1 MIKKYIKESLK
12 YILRS
17 QLFVKRY
24 VEEIETLYQMSP
36 NELRNRNEKC
46 FLDLFHK
53 AYDKS
58 SFYRKLYTDVGI
70 NKEDIKSLEDITKL
84 PIITKDMIK
93 AHAEEIRIA
102 PKWKLIKNHTSGTTG
117 TPLMVYEDWP
127 SIWREQAYFYCYRK
141 RCGYTYGQPIVSLR
155 GNLTK
160 NEISLKIH
168 ISNTLFLSS
177 YNINEKTA
185 HTYHKLINDHHP
197 KAIEGYPSSLYCLAL
212 VFRDKGLNCH
222 IPVAFTSSETLFD
235 YQRKLIESVFHTHI
249 YDHYGTTER
258 TIRLEESL
266 NHQGYYEDPGYG
278 IEEYKE
284 DYIITTSLINNVF
297 PLIRYRTD
305 DRIVLKSG
313 VRKTKEGFI
322 DYNGIDSID
331 GRAIAFIEDKKGT
344 KYSDSALT
352 FIFKDV
358 PGVRFAQF
366 IQNIAGIVILNIV
379 PDELYSKDSERIVLD
394 GIDRKIGLDNIDV
407 QIVLIK
413 EKDLKK
419 SKHDKLSLVINKTG
433 LGGVIYEIIGRTDD
447 VLLCKDGSMVTRID
461 FIEEGNHINACQW
474 IQYEKGKLE
483 IRVVAGVG
491 FTDKDIKYI
500 VDETLKRCGYNNMDI
515 SVKVCSINDMIYSKR
530 GKFQLIVNKIK

>member
-58 SFYRKLYTDVGI
+58 SFYRKLYTDAGI

-212 VFRDKGLNCH
+212 VFRDKGLDCH

-284 DYIITTSLINNVF
+284 DYIISTSLINNVF

-322 DYNGIDSID
+322 DNNGIDSID

-352 FIFKDV
+352 FIFKDI

-366 IQNIAGIVILNIV
+366 IQNIAGIVTLNIV
-379 PDELYSKDSERIVLD
+379 PDELYSKNSERIVLD

-419 SKHDKLSLVINKTG
+419 SKHDKLSLVINETG
-433 LGGVIYEIIGRTDD
+433 LGGGD
-447 VLLCKDGSMVTRID
+447 L
-461 FIEEGNHINACQW
+461 
-474 IQYEKGKLE
+474 
-483 IRVVAGVG
+483 
-491 FTDKDIKYI
+491 
-500 VDETLKRCGYNNMDI
+500 
-515 SVKVCSINDMIYSKR
+515 
-530 GKFQLIVNKIK
+530 

>member
-36 NELRNRNEKC
+36 NELSNRNEKC

-58 SFYRKLYTDVGI
+58 SFYRKLYTDAGI

-212 VFRDKGLNCH
+212 VFRDKGLDCH

-284 DYIITTSLINNVF
+284 DYIISTSLINNVF

-322 DYNGIDSID
+322 DNNGIDSID

-352 FIFKDV
+352 FVFKDV

-366 IQNIAGIVILNIV
+366 IQNIAGIVTLNIV
-379 PDELYSKDSERIVLD
+379 PDELYSKNSERIVLD

-419 SKHDKLSLVINKTG
+419 SKHDKLSLVINETG
-433 LGGVIYEIIGRTDD
+433 LGG
-447 VLLCKDGSMVTRID
+447 
-461 FIEEGNHINACQW
+461 
-474 IQYEKGKLE
+474 
-483 IRVVAGVG
+483 
-491 FTDKDIKYI
+491 
-500 VDETLKRCGYNNMDI
+500 
-515 SVKVCSINDMIYSKR
+515 
-530 GKFQLIVNKIK
+530 